1 MDIKDTKEFEKEF
14 SYLEPQPPKY
24 IPTQLDEKDWHWIK
38 DFIIQD
44 RIKLT
49 LAILDNDIERLYKDN
64 LLLIYQIE
72 KDKLFSK
79 GGSVKLKEYNFIE
92 KIITYKKEQREL
104 INKQN

>member
-1 MDIKDTKEFEKEF
+1 MDIKDTKEF
-14 SYLEPQPPKY
+14 
-24 IPTQLDEKDWHWIK
+24 DEKFGDSFRGGDMNSFESAEPIK
-38 DFIIQD
+38 EYIIQD

>member
-1 MDIKDTKEFEKEF
+1 MDIKDTKEF
-14 SYLEPQPPKY
+14 
-24 IPTQLDEKDWHWIK
+24 DEKFGDSFRGGDMNSFESAELIK
-38 DFIIQD
+38 EYIIQD